1 MTIKR
6 REFLGT
12 VAAGSAVL
20 TMPGFL
26 SGCGI
31 QSAMGIGGKTPENPF
46 MEWFGVDQPTV
57 ARVMSELTARGA
69 DAADV
74 YFQHSR
80 SNSLTLEDGIVSSAN
95 SRIRQGVG
103 LRVVIGEQT
112 GYAFTEDLTLPSM
125 LAAARTASAIAS
137 GSQVVAPQSFNPS
150 SAGDLYTTTVP
161 WANVGIDQKLP
172 ILKMVEAKT
181 KAKDPAI
188 DKVAVFWADGTG
200 VMSELTARGADAA
213 DVYFQHSRSN
223 SLTLEDGIV
232 SSANSRI
239 RQGVGLRVVIG
250 EQTGYAFTEDLT
262 LPSML
267 AAARTA
273 SAIASGSQVVAPQ
286 SFNPSSAGDLYTTTV
301 PWANV
306 GIDQKLPILKMVEA
320 KTKAKDP
327 AIDKVAVFWA
337 DGDERVMI
345 ATLDGRLVMDH
356 RPMTRVTVVATAKKG
371 DETQTGY
378 SNIAAREEI
387 SWYTE
392 ERLNRMVDEA
402 VERTMIQFEARRP
415 PAGEMPVI
423 LASGASGILLHEAIG
438 HGMEADFNRKGTSI
452 YTDMMGKKVAEPFV
466 TVVDQADIP
475 NERGALNFDDEGNK
489 AGRTVMVEDGILK
502 SYLHDQISA
511 QQYGLKPTGSGRR
524 ESYRFAPMPRMTCT
538 FMEDGP
544 HTKDEI
550 IAAVDHGI
558 ICETYTNGQVQIGAG
573 DFTFYVKNGWLVEKG
588 KVTAPI
594 KDVNIIGNGPE
605 ALKRITM
612 VANDARL
619 DTGGWT
625 CGKNGQSV
633 PVSQGIPT
641 VLVSNMTVGG
651 ENVS

>member
-26 SGCGI
+26 SGCGV
-31 QSAMGIGGKTPENPF
+31 QSATAIAGNTPENPF
-46 MEWFGVDQPTV
+46 MEWFGVDQSTV

-80 SNSLTLEDGIVSSAN
+80 NNSLTLEDGIVSSAN
-95 SRIRQGVG
+95 SGIRQGVG

-188 DKVAVFWADGTG
+188 DKVAV
-200 VMSELTARGADAA
+200 
-213 DVYFQHSRSN
+213 Y
-223 SLTLEDGIV
+223 
-232 SSANSRI
+232 
-239 RQGVGLRVVIG
+239 
-250 EQTGYAFTEDLT
+250 
-262 LPSML
+262 
-267 AAARTA
+267 
-273 SAIASGSQVVAPQ
+273 
-286 SFNPSSAGDLYTTTV
+286 
-301 PWANV
+301 
-306 GIDQKLPILKMVEA
+306 
-320 KTKAKDP
+320 
-327 AIDKVAVFWA
+327 WA

-558 ICETYTNGQVQIGAG
+558 ICETYTNGQVRIGAG
-573 DFTFYVKNGWLVEKG
+573 DFTFYVKNGWLVENG

-625 CGKNGQSV
+625 CGKNGQRV

>member
-1 MTIKR
+1 MTIRR

-12 VAAGSAVL
+12 VAAGSAII

-26 SGCGI
+26 SGCSVQTAAAI
-31 QSAMGIGGKTPENPF
+31 TAATPDNPF
-46 MEWFGVDQPTV
+46 MEWFGVDQAVV
-57 ARVMSELTARGA
+57 ARVMSELTSRGA
-69 DAADV
+69 DAADL

-80 SNSLTLEDGIVSSAN
+80 NNSLTLEDGIVSSAN
-95 SRIRQGVG
+95 SGIQQGVG

-137 GSQVVAPQSFNPS
+137 GSQIVTPQSFNPLKT
-150 SAGDLYTTTVP
+150 GDLYTTTVA
-161 WANVGIDQKLP
+161 WADVGVEQKLP
-172 ILKMVEAKT
+172 VMKFVEQ
-181 KAKDPAI
+181 KAKSSDAAI
-188 DKVAVFWADGTG
+188 EKVAVYWSDG
-200 VMSELTARGADAA
+200 E
-213 DVYFQHSRSN
+213 
-223 SLTLEDGIV
+223 
-232 SSANSRI
+232 
-239 RQGVGLRVVIG
+239 
-250 EQTGYAFTEDLT
+250 
-262 LPSML
+262 
-267 AAARTA
+267 
-273 SAIASGSQVVAPQ
+273 
-286 SFNPSSAGDLYTTTV
+286 
-301 PWANV
+301 
-306 GIDQKLPILKMVEA
+306 
-320 KTKAKDP
+320 
-327 AIDKVAVFWA
+327 
-337 DGDERVMI
+337 ERVMI
-345 ATLDGRLVMDH
+345 ATLDGNLVTDH
-356 RPMTRVTVVATAKKG
+356 RPMARVTVVVTAKKG
-371 DETQTGY
+371 EETQTGY
-378 SNIAAREEI
+378 SNIAAREEF
-387 SWYTE
+387 SWFSE
-392 ERLNRMVDEA
+392 DRLSTMVGEA
-402 VERTMIQFEARRP
+402 VDRTMIQFEARRP

-452 YTDMMGKKVAEPFV
+452 YSDMIGKKVAEPFV

-475 NERGALNFDDEGNK
+475 RERGALNYDDEGNK

-502 SYLHDQISA
+502 SYLHDEISA
-511 QQYGLKPTGSGRR
+511 KQYGIKPTGSGRR
-524 ESYRFAPMPRMTCT
+524 ESYQHSPMPRMSCT

-573 DFTFYVKNGWLVEKG
+573 DYTFYVKNGWLVEGG

-605 ALKRITM
+605 SLKRITM

-641 VLVSNMTVGG
+641 VLVSKMTVGG
-651 ENVS
+651 ENAS